1 MEGIKL
7 GVQVRGARA
16 HLVEDGETGLRV
28 ESGDTQ
34 GGLAH
39 TVKENLVEL
48 GFRTQS
54 YLASALALPSALQLL
69 HYR

>member
-1 MEGIKL
+1 ML
-7 GVQVRGARA
+7 GPIWWKMGK
-16 HLVEDGETGLRV
+16 LRV

-34 GGLAH
+34 GGLAQ